1 LTLGIFLLALE
12 SGDFNDQQTWCGELI
27 PVPSMCA
34 LNGGCDLSIPSST
47 SLSITDIDSQL
58 SLPITT
64 WIINGT
70 LNLGSPD
77 LQTGF
82 YFGTSCNVTVNS
94 GGALIDLTTGNQSG
108 IYFPQNSQLIIQ
120 PNGTLKGQNPF
131 FIYSY
136 QLGDIT
142 HITGK
147 ISFSLA
153 ELYNTTEQF
162 KFTFDE
168 NSSPITFYENSSP
181 INFHVNSSSSSS
193 SSCYMNSS
201 SSSSFYVNS
210 SSSSSFYVNSSSSF
224 SFCMNSSSSSSSS
237 SYESIY
243 YCVLEFS

>member
-1 LTLGIFLLALE
+1 MTLKMNLNISPRRRHFLSSLTLGIFLLAQE

-34 LNGGCDLSIPSST
+34 LNGGCTLTIPSSIT
-47 SLSITDIDSQL
+47 LSITDIDGQL

-64 WIINGT
+64 WIIDGT

-82 YFGTSCNVTVNS
+82 YFGASCNVTVNN
-94 GGALIDLTTGNQSG
+94 GGALIDLTTGSQSG

-120 PNGTLKGQNPF
+120 PNGILKGQSSS

-142 HITGK
+142 HITGQ
-147 ISFSLA
+147 ISFGST

-162 KFTFDE
+162 QFTFD
-168 NSSPITFYENSSP
+168 
-181 INFHVNSSSSSS
+181 VNSSSI
-193 SSCYMNSS
+193 N
-201 SSSSFYVNS
+201 F
-210 SSSSSFYVNSSSSF
+210 
-224 SFCMNSSSSSSSS
+224 
-237 SYESIY
+237 YESIH